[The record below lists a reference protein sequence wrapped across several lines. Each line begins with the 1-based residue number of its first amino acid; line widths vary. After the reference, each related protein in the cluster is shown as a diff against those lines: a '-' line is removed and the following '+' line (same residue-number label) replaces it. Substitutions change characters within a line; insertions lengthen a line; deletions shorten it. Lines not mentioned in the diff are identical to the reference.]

1 MTTRA
6 TWGTSI
12 PRAATSVAT
21 SISALPV
28 RNFDIDCSRRL
39 CDMSPSIATTSIPSL
54 RRSRATSLV
63 RYFVEQNTMVCPVL
77 FSPIK
82 SSRCPIFSR
91 SFMTRNDWSI
101 PSPLRSSASSR
112 NCFGLRR

>member
-1 MTTRA
+1 MTTSA

-21 SISALPV
+21 SIFALPV
-28 RNFDIDCSRRL
+28 RNFDIDCSRLL
-39 CDMSPSIATTSIPSL
+39 CDMSPSIATTSMPSL

-63 RYFVEQNTMVCPVL
+63 RYFVEQNTIDCPSS
-77 FSPIK
+77 FSPMNL
-82 SSRCPIFSR
+82 SRWPIFSR